1 MADCKPAFLHML
13 NAFTLP
19 DDVALCR
26 SPTRAGILKL
36 LVSEFRTAFTG
47 IEYEI
52 DTQTRIV
59 NAQAFGQ
66 GGKRFVRVYGGLAFH
81 PLVSEDA
88 LVFTLLH
95 ETGHHRARGRR
106 FAGDPMIAC
115 DCLADKWAVGAGAN
129 ALRRGSGRAINLA
142 NALDS
147 LDALVGSMGD
157 RARQS
162 PAVPVTRSHQ
172 LQLCW
177 ARYWRSRKSRLNAGN
192 APLPAGP
199 CYYQSQMRKGRKK
212 WVH

>member
-1 MADCKPAFLHML
+1 MADCKHML
-13 NAFTLP
+13 SAFTLP

-26 SPTRAGILKL
+26 SPTRAEILKM
-36 LVSEFRTAFTG
+36 LVCEFRTVFAG

-59 NAQAFGQ
+59 VNAQAFAQ
-66 GGKRFVRVYGGLAFH
+66 GDKRFVRVYGGLAFH

-115 DCLADKWAVGAGAN
+115 DCLADKWAAGAGAN

-142 NALDS
+142 NALNS
-147 LDALVGSMGD
+147 LDALVASIGD
-157 RARQS
+157 RAKQS
-162 PAVPVTRSHQ
+162 SIVPIARSRKP
-172 LQLCW
+172 QLCW
-177 ARYWRSRKSRLNAGN
+177 ARYWRSRKSRLNEGDV
-192 APLPAGP
+192 PVPIGP
-199 CYYQSQMRKGRKK
+199 CYYQSQILEGRSK

>member
-1 MADCKPAFLHML
+1 ML

-26 SPTRAGILKL
+26 SPTRAEILKI

-66 GGKRFVRVYGGLAFH
+66 GGKRFVRIYGGLAFH

-88 LVFTLLH
+88 LAFTLPH

-115 DCLADKWAVGAGAN
+115 DCLADKWAVGG
-129 ALRRGSGRAINLA
+129 RRERAPSWFRASDKPGQCSGQSGRTGRINWGSRRTVSYCSYHSRSQTPALLGKILA
-142 NALDS
+142 QPQIAAERGQCPHTDWTLLLSISN
-147 LDALVGSMGD
+147 
-157 RARQS
+157 
-162 PAVPVTRSHQ
+162 
-172 LQLCW
+172 
-177 ARYWRSRKSRLNAGN
+177 N
-192 APLPAGP
+192 
-199 CYYQSQMRKGRKK
+199 
-212 WVH
+212 

>member
-1 MADCKPAFLHML
+1 MTDCKQAFLHML

-19 DDVALCR
+19 VDVALCR
-26 SPTRAGILKL
+26 SPTRAGMLTM
-36 LVSEFRTAFTG
+36 LVAEFRTAFTG

-81 PLVSEDA
+81 PIISEDA
-88 LVFTLLH
+88 LIFTLLH

-115 DCLADKWAVGAGAN
+115 DCLADKWAVGAGAS
-129 ALRRGSGRAINLA
+129 ALRRYTGRMMNLQ

-147 LDALVGSMGD
+147 LDAMIASIDVGG
-157 RARQS
+157 
-162 PAVPVTRSHQ
+162 VTLKKRSHSRQ
-172 LQLCW
+172 ACSAGLW
-177 ARYWRSRKSRLNAGN
+177 STRKSRLCSGN
-192 APLPAGP
+192 VTAPTGP
-199 CYYQSQMRKGRKK
+199 CYYSYQLGRGG
-212 WVH
+212 

>member
-1 MADCKPAFLHML
+1 MADCKHML

-26 SPTRAGILKL
+26 SPARAEILKM
-36 LVSEFRTAFTG
+36 LVCEFRTAFTG

-59 NAQAFGQ
+59 NAQAFAQ
-66 GGKRFVRVYGGLAFH
+66 GGKRFVRVYGGIAFH

-142 NALDS
+142 NALNS
-147 LDALVGSMGD
+147 LDALVASIGD

-162 PAVPVTRSHQ
+162 STVPITRSRKP
-172 LQLCW
+172 QLCW
-177 ARYWRSRKSRLNAGN
+177 ARYWRSRKSRLNEGN
-192 APLPAGP
+192 APVPIGP
-199 CYYQSQMRKGRKK
+199 CYYQSQILEGRSK
-212 WVH
+212 WDH